1 MRRFRT
7 LSCFSC
13 GYLSAAAEFS
23 AWIEFRYSIY
33 VVIANEFR
41 KSLCVRICPEIA
53 SFTRTAHDAEKDHRI
68 YSILDGAIVSSKSKP
83 FVDCIQDCIVLGYLP
98 PRLG

>member
-1 MRRFRT
+1 
-7 LSCFSC
+7 
-13 GYLSAAAEFS
+13 
-23 AWIEFRYSIY
+23 
-33 VVIANEFR
+33 
-41 KSLCVRICPEIA
+41 VRICPEIA

-98 PRLG
+98 PRLGWASPIRTRVKTQVTVGPSW